1 MPRPFDPP
9 DEARLDQPSAPWRV
23 FDEPSKSQ
31 APASGAEAATGP
43 APDWRPTVQPGVI
56 VALAGAAL
64 LVVLAVILA
73 VGGIGGSV
81 AVDAAGE
88 PGADASITA
97 GDASGPEIVV
107 AVAGG
112 VARPGV
118 YRLAP
123 GSRVADAIAA
133 AGGFGP
139 RVAASRV
146 DAELNLAAVLRDGE
160 RIAVPSRDDP
170 AASAGGAGGAA
181 VSSGGTGSPT
191 GGGSLIDLNRA
202 TQSELE
208 SLPGIG
214 AVTAAKIIASRGE
227 APFRTVDELRE
238 RNLVGEKTFQKIR
251 PLVTVG

>member
-1 MPRPFDPP
+1 M
-9 DEARLDQPSAPWRV
+9 DQPSAPWRV
-23 FDEPSKSQ
+23 FDAPSQ
-31 APASGAEAATGP
+31 PETATPAAPS
-43 APDWRPTVQPGVI
+43 DTVGSAGSRTSLQPGAI
-56 VALAGAAL
+56 VALASAVL
-64 LVVLAVILA
+64 LVALAVVLA

-81 AVDAAGE
+81 AVDVADE
-88 PGADASITA
+88 PGADASILA
-97 GDASGPEIVV
+97 GGPAAGEIVV
-107 AVAGG
+107 DVAGG

-118 YRLAP
+118 YRLAA

-146 DAELNLAAVLRDGE
+146 SAELNLAAVVRDGE

-170 AASAGGAGGAA
+170 AASAGAASGSAASNGGPGAGAGGA
-181 VSSGGTGSPT
+181 GSA
-191 GGGSLIDLNRA
+191 GADLIDLNRA
-202 TQSELE
+202 SQSELE

-214 AVTAAKIIASRGE
+214 AVTAGKIIASRGE

-238 RNLVGEKTFQKIR
+238 RKLVGEKTFEKIR